1 MEIYGFNI
9 SQNTKADYKAFK
21 EIVSIERRKKTE
33 KYRLY
38 DDSVRSIYA
47 EIILRY
53 VLKEKYG
60 KSANIAYTTYGKPY
74 LYGEKEL
81 FFNISHSGNWVIM
94 AIGLTEV
101 GVDIEKIDEKNTSY
115 LMDVFTK
122 DEKFYISIG
131 TKKQQIEKMF
141 LMWTLK
147 ESYVKYLGTGMFTNF
162 TDFTIDL
169 SKGVVRNR
177 RNGIVD
183 NQICFNSS
191 VIDTEYCLSV
201 CSTDKKIYIKEIK
214 IDELRNI
221 LL

>member
-1 MEIYGFNI
+1 MEIYSFNI
-9 SQNTKADYKAFK
+9 SQNTKDDYKAFK
-21 EIVSIERRKKTE
+21 EIVSIERRKKAE

-47 EIILRY
+47 EVILRY

-74 LYGEKEL
+74 LYGEEEL

-94 AIGLTEV
+94 AIGSSEV
-101 GVDIEKIDEKNTSY
+101 GVDIEKIDENNTLY
-115 LMDVFTK
+115 LMDIFTK
-122 DEKFYISIG
+122 DEKSYISIG
-131 TKKQQIEKMF
+131 TKKQQIEKIF
-141 LMWTLK
+141 LLWTLK
-147 ESYVKYLGTGMFTNF
+147 ESYVKYLGTGMFTNLM
-162 TDFTIDL
+162 DFTIDL
-169 SKGVVRNR
+169 PECMVRNR
-177 RNGIVD
+177 RNGMVAK
-183 NQICFNSS
+183 QIRFNS
-191 VIDTEYCLSV
+191 VIIDTEYYLSV